1 MKKLLSTAAA
11 AVLMSL
17 APLAAQAQVL
27 KIGVLEAD
35 RVLREAKAAQAA
47 QARLEAEFGKQAK
60 ELQELD
66 TKLRLATDK
75 LEKDAPALSETERQ
89 RRGRELADQK
99 RELERRSHR
108 FDEDLQLRR
117 NQEGSALNQRV
128 DRAVRQIFESEKY
141 DLILRDGI
149 LMRSPAVDITNKV
162 IEAVD
167 AQK

>member
-99 RELERRSHR
+99 RELERRSRR